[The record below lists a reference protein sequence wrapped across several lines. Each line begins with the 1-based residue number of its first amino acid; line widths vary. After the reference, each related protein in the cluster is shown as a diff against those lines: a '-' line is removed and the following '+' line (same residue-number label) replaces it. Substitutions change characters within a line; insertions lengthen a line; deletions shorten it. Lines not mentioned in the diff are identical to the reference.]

1 MGFFKLSHED
11 AKSSHQSF
19 YDGDFEVM
27 PMERSGF
34 WDVLPLNIILGFI
47 DLPGQGE
54 WGGIIST
61 DGNKVVIT
69 ESKWSNLA
77 KHKKTFEFDI
87 NEIDTLTHNPT
98 GLSIIFKNKI
108 KGLTMAKVNF
118 LIKWLLFICTCGIAV
133 ILTSILFKGQLLNI
147 SLDDQFENLEKFKST
162 LNR

>member
-1 MGFFKLSHED
+1 MGFSELSHED

-34 WDVLPLNIILGFI
+34 WDVFPLNILLDIAE
-47 DLPGQGE
+47 LPFQGE
-54 WGGIIST
+54 WGGIISI
-61 DGNKVVIT
+61 DGNKVIIT

-87 NEIDTLTHNPT
+87 NEIDTLAHNPT

-108 KGLTMAKVNF
+108 KGLTMSKVNF
-118 LIKWLLFICTCGIAV
+118 LIKYLLFICTCGIAV
-133 ILTSILFKGQLLNI
+133 ILTPILFKGKLLNI
-147 SLDDQFENLEKFKST
+147 SLDDQFENLEKFKSI

>member
-1 MGFFKLSHED
+1 MGFSELSHED

-34 WDVLPLNIILGFI
+34 WDVFPLNILLDIAELPFLG
-47 DLPGQGE
+47 E
-54 WGGIIST
+54 CCGIISI
-61 DGNKVVIT
+61 DGNKVIIT

-87 NEIDTLTHNPT
+87 NEIDTLAHNPT

-118 LIKWLLFICTCGIAV
+118 LIKYLLFICTCGIAV
-133 ILTSILFKGQLLNI
+133 ILTPILFKGKLLNI
-147 SLDDQFENLEKFKST
+147 SLDDQFENLEKFKSI